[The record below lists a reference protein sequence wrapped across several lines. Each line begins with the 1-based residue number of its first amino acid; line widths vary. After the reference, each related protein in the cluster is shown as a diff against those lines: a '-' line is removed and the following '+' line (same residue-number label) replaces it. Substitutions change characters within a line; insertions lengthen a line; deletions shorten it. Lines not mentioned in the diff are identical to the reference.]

1 MRDRSEWGTW
11 DTFFQNQGKG
21 YIPHEHFG
29 VWNRSKY
36 LKQSISNREGITRTR
51 PNHSNKA
58 RERRSIGNRK
68 QDKAVDD
75 LREQIDMLDNMLSS
89 LVDVLEAKG
98 IARHAEWEKRVKE
111 RLGSK

>member
-1 MRDRSEWGTW
+1 MAKAISHMSTLA
-11 DTFFQNQGKG
+11 
-21 YIPHEHFG
+21 FG
-29 VWNRSKY
+29 IEISIW
-36 LKQSISNREGITRTR
+36 KQSISNREGITGTR
-51 PNHSNKA
+51 PNHANRA
-58 RERRSIGNRK
+58 RERRSVGKRK

-75 LREQIDMLDNMLSS
+75 LREQIDMLDKMLSS